1 MVRLAIYDDAEQL
14 KQLNNEFNGLGDTT
28 LEKIQESL
36 LHNQQEFVVVEEIN
50 KTRREINALG
60 GMLTNIIAMQSTII
74 QDLKSGNIRT
84 KKWGKIAENDDSI
97 LLGINNPN
105 FVGPTTM
112 QLDKK
117 VLEDWLS
124 KIGDRKIPIYKGEI
138 DPKYSNV
145 SNVYTLA
152 VPAVN
157 KRIKEEREGEGK
169 KPVLDYLR

>member
-1 MVRLAIYDDAEQL
+1 
-14 KQLNNEFNGLGDTT
+14 
-28 LEKIQESL
+28 
-36 LHNQQEFVVVEEIN
+36 
-50 KTRREINALG
+50 
-60 GMLTNIIAMQSTII
+60 
-74 QDLKSGNIRT
+74 
-84 KKWGKIAENDDSI
+84 
-97 LLGINNPN
+97 
-105 FVGPTTM
+105 M

>member
-1 MVRLAIYDDAEQL
+1 M
-14 KQLNNEFNGLGDTT
+14 
-28 LEKIQESL
+28 
-36 LHNQQEFVVVEEIN
+36 
-50 KTRREINALG
+50 
-60 GMLTNIIAMQSTII
+60 
-74 QDLKSGNIRT
+74 
-84 KKWGKIAENDDSI
+84 GKIAENDDSI

-124 KIGDRKIPIYKGEI
+124 KIGDRKIPIYKGKI